1 MTWFLRSVPIAFL
14 VIATVGCSDQAA
26 LQKRAATTRAQRL
39 VGVWDVRF
47 EGEANLAS
55 RGDDGARE
63 ARGQIAFLANRW
75 LDGSDSGI
83 DMPTDYG
90 TYDVDFTPFGIEPRA
105 RGETPTA
112 VAGWIG
118 PDSVQIVLTST
129 VPGMSLELRGR
140 SAGDSVAGTWSYT
153 LSRVSDGGGRFLMA
167 RQRQR

>member
-1 MTWFLRSVPIAFL
+1 MTGFLRWVPIVLAAA
-14 VIATVGCSDQAA
+14 VTVGCGDHAA
-26 LQKRAATTRAQRL
+26 LAERAATTRAQRL

-55 RGDDGARE
+55 RGEDGARE
-63 ARGQIAFLANRW
+63 TRGQIAFLANRW

-83 DMPTDYG
+83 DTPTDYG

-118 PDSVQIVLTST
+118 QDSVQIVLTST
-129 VPGMSLELRGR
+129 VTGMTLELRGR
-140 SAGDSVAGTWSYT
+140 AVEDSVAGTWSYRLT
-153 LSRVSDGGGRFLMA
+153 RVSDGGGRFSMT
-167 RQRQR
+167 RQKQR

>member
-1 MTWFLRSVPIAFL
+1 MTLFPRSIPIVFL
-14 VIATVGCSDQAA
+14 VIATVGCGDHAA
-26 LQKRAATTRAQRL
+26 LEERAATTHARRL

-55 RGDDGARE
+55 RADGGTRDAH
-63 ARGQIAFLANRW
+63 GQIAFLANRW

-83 DMPTDYG
+83 DTPTDYG

-105 RGETPTA
+105 RGVTPTA

-118 PDSVQIVLTST
+118 LDSVRIALTST
-129 VPGMSLELRGR
+129 VPGMSLELRGQA
-140 SAGDSVAGTWSYT
+140 AGDSVAGTWSYT
-153 LSRVSDGGGRFLMA
+153 LSRVSDGGGRFSMA

>member
-1 MTWFLRSVPIAFL
+1 MTCFLRWVPIVLGAA
-14 VIATVGCSDQAA
+14 VTVGCGDHAA
-26 LQKRAATTRAQRL
+26 LEERAATTRAQRL

-55 RGDDGARE
+55 RGVNGARE
-63 ARGQIAFLANRW
+63 ARGQIALLANRW
-75 LDGSDSGI
+75 LDVSYSRI
-83 DMPTDYG
+83 DTPTDYG

-129 VPGMSLELRGR
+129 VPGMSLELRGQA
-140 SAGDSVAGTWSYT
+140 AGDSVAGTWSYT
-153 LSRVSDGGGRFLMA
+153 LSRVSDGGGRFSMA
-167 RQRQR
+167 RQKQR